1 MIEPE
6 PEGEMGFLDHLE
18 ELRWRIIKGLLAIIV
33 GSAVSFGFIDQILEI
48 LLKPTTATSYRI
60 ALQVL
65 SVQGM
70 FLIKWFIAFISGF
83 VLAMPVVV
91 YQIWRF
97 VTPGLK
103 INEKRYA
110 LPVVLFA
117 CISFITGVS
126 FGYLVLIPFS
136 LEFFS
141 GMGAGLVENNF
152 SITYYFSFL
161 TWLLLGAGL
170 VFQLPVL
177 SLFLSA
183 IGVLTPPFMRHYRRH
198 AVVTILILSS
208 FITPPDP
215 VSMLMMAVPLV
226 VLYEISIGVSWM
238 VNHRREPV

>member
-1 MIEPE
+1 MIKPA
-6 PEGEMGFLDHLE
+6 GEMGFLDHLE

-48 LLKPTTATSYRI
+48 LLKPTTSTSYRI

-83 VLAMPVVV
+83 ILAMPVVV
-91 YQIWRF
+91 YQIWKF

>member
-1 MIEPE
+1 MTDPAS
-6 PEGEMGFLDHLE
+6 EMGFLDHLE
-18 ELRWRIIKGLLAIIV
+18 ELRWRIIKTLLAIII
-33 GSAVSFGFIDQILEI
+33 GSAFSFVYIDQILEI
-48 LLKPTTATSYRI
+48 LLKPTTSTSYRI

-91 YQIWRF
+91 YQIWKF

-161 TWLLLGAGL
+161 IWLLLGAGL

-198 AVVTILILSS
+198 AIVTILILSS

-238 VNHRREPV
+238 VNHHREPV

>member
-1 MIEPE
+1 MTDPE
-6 PEGEMGFLDHLE
+6 SEMGFLDHLE
-18 ELRWRIIKGLLAIIV
+18 ELRWRIIKTLLAIIV
-33 GSAVSFGFIDQILEI
+33 GSAVSFVYIDQILEI

-91 YQIWRF
+91 YQIWKF

-198 AVVTILILSS
+198 AIVTILILSS

>member
-1 MIEPE
+1 MIEPA
-6 PEGEMGFLDHLE
+6 GEMGFLDHLE

-48 LLKPTTATSYRI
+48 LLKPTTSTSYRI

-126 FGYLVLIPFS
+126 FGYLILIPFS

-198 AVVTILILSS
+198 AIVTILILSS

>member
-1 MIEPE
+1 MIEPA
-6 PEGEMGFLDHLE
+6 GEMGFLDHLE

-33 GSAVSFGFIDQILEI
+33 GSAVSFGFINQILEI
-48 LLKPTTATSYRI
+48 LLKPTTSTSYRI

-198 AVVTILILSS
+198 AIVTILILSS

>member
-1 MIEPE
+1 MTDTA
-6 PEGEMGFLDHLE
+6 GKMGFLDHLE
-18 ELRWRIIKGLLAIIV
+18 ELRWRIIKGLLAIII

-48 LLKPTTATSYRI
+48 LLKPTTSTSYRI

-70 FLIKWFIAFISGF
+70 FLIKLFIAFISGF
-83 VLAMPVVV
+83 ILAMPVVV
-91 YQIWRF
+91 YQIWKF

-198 AVVTILILSS
+198 AIVTILIISS

>member
-1 MIEPE
+1 MIEPA
-6 PEGEMGFLDHLE
+6 GEMGFLDHLE

-48 LLKPTTATSYRI
+48 LLKPTTSTSYRI

-91 YQIWRF
+91 YQIWKF

-126 FGYLVLIPFS
+126 FGYLILIPFS

-198 AVVTILILSS
+198 AIVTILILSS

>member
-1 MIEPE
+1 MIEPA
-6 PEGEMGFLDHLE
+6 GEMGFLDHLE

-33 GSAVSFGFIDQILEI
+33 GSTVSFGFIDQILGI
-48 LLKPTTATSYRI
+48 LLKPTTSTSYRI

-91 YQIWRF
+91 YQIWKF

-198 AVVTILILSS
+198 AIVTILILSS

>member
-1 MIEPE
+1 MTDPA
-6 PEGEMGFLDHLE
+6 GKMGFLDHLE

-83 VLAMPVVV
+83 VLAMPMVV

-110 LPVVLFA
+110 LPGVLFA
-117 CISFITGVS
+117 CISFISGVS

-198 AVVTILILSS
+198 AIVTILILSS

>member
-1 MIEPE
+1 MIEPK
-6 PEGEMGFLDHLE
+6 GEMGFLDHLE

-91 YQIWRF
+91 YQIWKF

-198 AVVTILILSS
+198 AIVTILILSS

>member
-1 MIEPE
+1 MTDPA
-6 PEGEMGFLDHLE
+6 GKMGFLDHLE

-198 AVVTILILSS
+198 AIVTILILSS

>member
-1 MIEPE
+1 MIDSA
-6 PEGEMGFLDHLE
+6 GEMGFLDHLE

-48 LLKPTTATSYRI
+48 LLKPTTSTSYRI

-91 YQIWRF
+91 YQIWKF

-198 AVVTILILSS
+198 AIVTILILSS

>member
-1 MIEPE
+1 
-6 PEGEMGFLDHLE
+6 
-18 ELRWRIIKGLLAIIV
+18 
-33 GSAVSFGFIDQILEI
+33 
-48 LLKPTTATSYRI
+48 
-60 ALQVL
+60 
-65 SVQGM
+65 
-70 FLIKWFIAFISGF
+70 
-83 VLAMPVVV
+83 VVV
-91 YQIWRF
+91 YQIWKF

-198 AVVTILILSS
+198 AIVTILILSS

>member
-1 MIEPE
+1 MIDPA
-6 PEGEMGFLDHLE
+6 GEMGFLDHLE

-48 LLKPTTATSYRI
+48 LLKPTTSTSYRI

-198 AVVTILILSS
+198 AIVTILILSS

>member
-1 MIEPE
+1 MIE

-161 TWLLLGAGL
+161 IWLLLGAGL

-198 AVVTILILSS
+198 AIVTILILSS

>member
-1 MIEPE
+1 MIE

-60 ALQVL
+60 SLQVL

-91 YQIWRF
+91 YQIWKF

-198 AVVTILILSS
+198 AIVTILILSS

>member
-1 MIEPE
+1 MTDPAS
-6 PEGEMGFLDHLE
+6 EMGFLDHLE
-18 ELRWRIIKGLLAIIV
+18 ELRWRIIKTLLAIIV
-33 GSAVSFGFIDQILEI
+33 GSAVSFVYIDQILEI

-198 AVVTILILSS
+198 AIVTILIISS

>member
-1 MIEPE
+1 MIEPA
-6 PEGEMGFLDHLE
+6 GEMGFLDHLE

>member
-1 MIEPE
+1 MIGPA
-6 PEGEMGFLDHLE
+6 GEMGFLDHLE

-91 YQIWRF
+91 YQIWKF

-198 AVVTILILSS
+198 AIVTILILSS

>member
-1 MIEPE
+1 MIEPA
-6 PEGEMGFLDHLE
+6 GEMGFLDHLE

-48 LLKPTTATSYRI
+48 LLKPTTSTSYRI

-91 YQIWRF
+91 YQIWKF

>member
-1 MIEPE
+1 MIEPA
-6 PEGEMGFLDHLE
+6 GEMDFLDHLE

-91 YQIWRF
+91 YQIWKF

-198 AVVTILILSS
+198 AIVTILILSS

>member
-1 MIEPE
+1 MTDPAS
-6 PEGEMGFLDHLE
+6 EMGFLDHLE
-18 ELRWRIIKGLLAIIV
+18 ELRWRIIKTLLAIIV
-33 GSAVSFGFIDQILEI
+33 GSAVSFVYIDQILEI

-198 AVVTILILSS
+198 AIVTILILSS

>member
-1 MIEPE
+1 MTDPAS
-6 PEGEMGFLDHLE
+6 EMGFLDHLE
-18 ELRWRIIKGLLAIIV
+18 ELRWRIIKTLLAIIV
-33 GSAVSFGFIDQILEI
+33 GSAVSFVYIDQILEI

-91 YQIWRF
+91 YQIWKF

>member
-1 MIEPE
+1 MIE

-70 FLIKWFIAFISGF
+70 FLIKWFISFISGF

-91 YQIWRF
+91 YQIWKF

-161 TWLLLGAGL
+161 TWLLLGSGL

-198 AVVTILILSS
+198 AIVTILILSS

>member
-1 MIEPE
+1 MIDPA
-6 PEGEMGFLDHLE
+6 GEMGFLDHLE

-48 LLKPTTATSYRI
+48 LLKPTTSTSYRI

-83 VLAMPVVV
+83 ILAMPVVV
-91 YQIWRF
+91 YQIWKF

>member
-1 MIEPE
+1 MIE

-48 LLKPTTATSYRI
+48 LLKPTTSTSYRI

-91 YQIWRF
+91 YQIWKF

-161 TWLLLGAGL
+161 IWLLLGAGL

-198 AVVTILILSS
+198 AIVTILILSS

>member
-1 MIEPE
+1 MIEPA
-6 PEGEMGFLDHLE
+6 GEMGFLDHLE

-48 LLKPTTATSYRI
+48 LLKPTTSTSYRI

-83 VLAMPVVV
+83 ILAMPVVV
-91 YQIWRF
+91 YQIWKF

-198 AVVTILILSS
+198 AIVTILILSS

-226 VLYEISIGVSWM
+226 VLYGISIGVSWM

>member
-1 MIEPE
+1 MTTDSAN
-6 PEGEMGFLDHLE
+6 EMAFLDHLE
-18 ELRWRIIKGLLAIIV
+18 ELRWRIIKSLLAIVI
-33 GSAVSFGFIDQILEI
+33 GSAISFGYIDWILEI
-48 LLKPTTATSYRI
+48 MLKPTLSTSHPI

-65 SVQGM
+65 TVQGM

-83 VLAMPVVV
+83 VLAMPMVV

-110 LPVVLFA
+110 FPVVMFS
-117 CISFITGVS
+117 CVSFIIGVS

-141 GMGAGLVENNF
+141 GMSADLVENNF

-161 TWLLLGAGL
+161 IWLLLGSGL

-183 IGVLTPPFMRHYRRH
+183 IGILTPPFMRHFRRH

-215 VSMLMMAVPLV
+215 VAMLMMAIPLM
-226 VLYEISIGVSWM
+226 VLYEISIGVSWI

>member
-1 MIEPE
+1 MIE

-48 LLKPTTATSYRI
+48 LLKPTTSTSYRI

-161 TWLLLGAGL
+161 TWLLLGSGL

-198 AVVTILILSS
+198 AIVTILILSS

>member
-1 MIEPE
+1 MIE

-48 LLKPTTATSYRI
+48 LLKPTTSTSYRI

-91 YQIWRF
+91 YQIWKF

-161 TWLLLGAGL
+161 IWLLLGAGL

>member
-1 MIEPE
+1 MTDPA
-6 PEGEMGFLDHLE
+6 GEMGFLDHLE
-18 ELRWRIIKGLLAIIV
+18 ELRWRIIKTLLAIIV
-33 GSAVSFGFIDQILEI
+33 GSAVSFVFIDQILEI

-91 YQIWRF
+91 YQIWKF

-198 AVVTILILSS
+198 AIVTILILSS

>member
-1 MIEPE
+1 MTDPA
-6 PEGEMGFLDHLE
+6 GEMGFLDHLE

-48 LLKPTTATSYRI
+48 LLKPTTSTSYRI

-83 VLAMPVVV
+83 ILAMPVVV
-91 YQIWRF
+91 YQIWKF

-198 AVVTILILSS
+198 AIVTILILSS

>member
-1 MIEPE
+1 MIEPA
-6 PEGEMGFLDHLE
+6 GEMGFLDHLE

-48 LLKPTTATSYRI
+48 LLKPTTSTSYRI

-83 VLAMPVVV
+83 ILAMPVVV
-91 YQIWRF
+91 YQIWKF

>member
-1 MIEPE
+1 MTDPA
-6 PEGEMGFLDHLE
+6 GEMGFLDHLE

-161 TWLLLGAGL
+161 TWLLLGSGL

-198 AVVTILILSS
+198 AIVTILILSS

>member
-1 MIEPE
+1 
-6 PEGEMGFLDHLE
+6 MGFLDHLE

-48 LLKPTTATSYRI
+48 LLKPTTSTSYRI

-91 YQIWRF
+91 YQIWKF

-198 AVVTILILSS
+198 AIVTILILSS

>member
-1 MIEPE
+1 MTDLES
-6 PEGEMGFLDHLE
+6 EMGFLDHLE
-18 ELRWRIIKGLLAIIV
+18 ELRWRIIKTLLAIIV
-33 GSAVSFGFIDQILEI
+33 GSAVSFVYIDQILEI

-198 AVVTILILSS
+198 AIVTILILSS